1 MAYSVTKAAQLHF
14 MRCAA
19 QTQGQKLRINAVL
32 PGLLLT
38 EWGLLYSPEVI
49 EMLKEKA
56 TLKRETEIDQC
67 ADAFVMIAKNTSM
80 TGQRISVG
88 MSFQYQLRCE
98 SMLTSVDAGLN
109 VASL

>member
-1 MAYSVTKAAQLHF
+1 
-14 MRCAA
+14 MRCVA
-19 QTQGQKLRINAVL
+19 QTQGEKLRINAVL

-38 EWGLLYSPEVI
+38 EWGLRFSPEAI
-49 EMLKEKA
+49 KMIKEKA

-88 MSFQYQLRCE
+88 KRFFKCQLLRE
-98 SMLTSVDAGLN
+98 NMLTSIYRCWFECRVVMRKLAF
-109 VASL
+109 

>member
-14 MRCAA
+14 MRCVA
-19 QTQGQKLRINAVL
+19 QTQGEKLRINAVL

-38 EWGLLYSPEVI
+38 EWGLQFAPEVI
-49 EMLKEKA
+49 KMFKEKA

-88 MSFQYQLRCE
+88 KRFFS
-98 SMLTSVDAGLN
+98 N
-109 VASL
+109 VNCFVRVR